1 MLRVYYYYFKILFP
15 FPSRPSCCH
24 DPPGGLCTEGE
35 TLRSRAVFH
44 LAFSHGLNQAFQGTT
59 ESFQNC
65 SGAGPSFVRGGWRYG
80 GHQQNTVIVIP
91 NRERVR
97 DVWEAQC
104 LASKLGGG
112 TLFIQVHVFSQ
123 TGDGRKV
130 LLRICSWSNSNSS
143 HPFSVSPQSQQSV
156 HQAML
161 QVFSFFSFNFRGRRR
176 SKKSAVLQLKC
187 MNEVN

>member
-130 LLRICSWSNSNSS
+130 LLRNNL
-143 HPFSVSPQSQQSV
+143 FLVEFNQQS
-156 HQAML
+156 
-161 QVFSFFSFNFRGRRR
+161 SFLSQPTV
-176 SKKSAVLQLKC
+176 SAICTPSNAAGIFFFFL
-187 MNEVN
+187 